1 MITAR
6 EKKGL
11 QGRSERTMSQASTA
25 PSKMAKKDT
34 PTPMV
39 RELSSGLISMFMDS
53 SLASSRCQ

>member
-1 MITAR
+1 
-6 EKKGL
+6 
-11 QGRSERTMSQASTA
+11 MSQASTA